1 MNERAHRERRYHSD
15 GEVRIIFN
23 LLYLVLFIDDVQ
35 FRVYGRG
42 DIQLLNILETREIY
56 ANGQVTKQ
64 VYAAEIEQRAVTVIK
79 KRIRSET
86 TDETVG
92 HGETRISMDDGVPP
106 ADLTVLKRLWYTCL
120 FMYLLL
126 SIMLIRWQASKNCPA
141 PRLFL

>member
-15 GEVRIIFN
+15 GEVRIIFDH
-23 LLYLVLFIDDVQ
+23 LFPVLFIDDVQ

-42 DIQLLNILETREIY
+42 DIRLLNALETREIY

-79 KRIRSET
+79 KRIRSES

-92 HGETRISMDDGVPP
+92 HGDTRASMDDGVPP
-106 ADLTVLKRLWYTCL
+106 ANLTVLKRLWYICL
-120 FMYLLL
+120 LMCLLL
-126 SIMLIRWQASKNCPA
+126 FIMLIRW
-141 PRLFL
+141 